1 MVHDFMHIF
10 EDHRDRLPSAIRA
23 LRAWSRLLSF
33 QEGAGVPREA
43 IAHIGIQMWLNGLLI
58 EGIIVFLCFDA
69 WLREQDW
76 ELLRGEDCVGD
87 NHNQMAPLLGRRH
100 RGEKV
105 KTGSNQ
111 GVILQFDWVSDMI
124 SVLKKERPDDKLIFP
139 LIQHRFRRIWWQTLH
154 ELKIETMGGRHTA

>member
-1 MVHDFMHIF
+1 M
-10 EDHRDRLPSAIRA
+10 
-23 LRAWSRLLSF
+23 
-33 QEGAGVPREA
+33 
-43 IAHIGIQMWLNGLLI
+43 
-58 EGIIVFLCFDA
+58 
-69 WLREQDW
+69 
-76 ELLRGEDCVGD
+76 
-87 NHNQMAPLLGRRH
+87 
-100 RGEKV
+100 